1 MKPLD
6 NNMNAI
12 QEFYDESLDSYYW
25 YDLGGRLFE
34 CEVCSVWP
42 FAGRVGCLSL
52 HSYLQNPA
60 TRARV

>member
-1 MKPLD
+1 MLFKSFM
-6 NNMNAI
+6 MNHSI
-12 QEFYDESLDSYYW
+12 HIIW
-25 YDLGGRLFE
+25 NDLGGRLFE